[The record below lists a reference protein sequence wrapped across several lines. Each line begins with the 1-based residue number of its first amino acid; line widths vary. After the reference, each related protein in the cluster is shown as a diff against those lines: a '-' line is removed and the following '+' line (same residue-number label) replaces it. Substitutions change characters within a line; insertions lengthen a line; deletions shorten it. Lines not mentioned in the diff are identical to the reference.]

1 MNLIGG
7 EVHKRLFTMALLMG
21 AVLMVFAACGGSSEE
36 TAPAAAER
44 ASPPIPP
51 AAPAVSSES
60 PASGGPSVPVA
71 GGTAVSV
78 SLNDSGGRGPF
89 EFAPIDF
96 TFKRG
101 ETVNFSFVGESQ
113 FHTFTINELG
123 IDVAVDGGAS
133 VDFSFTF
140 DTPGTYKLICIPH
153 EALGMVGT
161 ITIEDAPAPS
171 SAPAPAAPAPSAAA
185 TDVATDLNDA
195 GGRGPFEFAPTDYE
209 FSVGETVNFSF
220 TSESQ
225 FHTFTVNDLGIDV
238 AVDGGATVNFSH
250 TFDTPGTYELI
261 CIPHEALGMVGTIT
275 VR

>member
-1 MNLIGG
+1 MY
-7 EVHKRLFTMALLMG
+7 KRLLTSALLMG
-21 AVLMVFAACGGSSEE
+21 AVCMVLAACGGSGGDS
-36 TAPAAAER
+36 TPAAAER

-51 AAPAVSSES
+51 AAPAASSEG
-60 PASGGPSVPVA
+60 PASGGPSAPVA

-78 SLNDSGGRGPF
+78 GLNDAGGPGPF
-89 EFAPIDF
+89 EFAPNDF

-113 FHTFTINELG
+113 FHTFTVSDLG
-123 IDVAVDGGAS
+123 IDVEVDGGAS

-140 DTPGTYKLICIPH
+140 DTPGTYTLICIPH

-161 ITIEDAPAPS
+161 ITVEDAPAPS
-171 SAPAPAAPAPSAAA
+171 APAPAPAAAPAAA
-185 TDVATDLNDA
+185 TEVASSLDDGA
-195 GGRGPFEFAPTDYE
+195 GRGPFAFTPVDYE

-238 AVDGGATVNFSH
+238 AVDGGTTVNFSY
-250 TFDTPGTYELI
+250 TFDSPGTYDLI
-261 CIPHEALGMVGTIT
+261 CIPHEALGMKGTIT